1 MTDDEMII
9 MLDRLSTATD
19 AEEDDIL
26 RPILLAAMAE
36 LDAGGGRS
44 FDSIDELIAY
54 LESDEE

>member
-1 MTDDEMII
+1 MTDEELSAT
-9 MLDRLSTATD
+9 LDRLSTATD

-26 RPILLAAMAE
+26 QPILLAAMAE

-44 FDSIDELIAY
+44 FDSIDELMAY